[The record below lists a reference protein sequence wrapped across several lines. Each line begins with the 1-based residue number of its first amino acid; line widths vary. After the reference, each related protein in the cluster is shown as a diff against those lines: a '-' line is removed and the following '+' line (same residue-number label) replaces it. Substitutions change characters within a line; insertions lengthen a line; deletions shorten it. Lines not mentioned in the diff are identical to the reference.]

1 MGRPQPQFS
10 LDSLRSQFKV
20 MRECPVCT
28 TVFEHEHIKTVE
40 STESSHVLH
49 TTCVMCH
56 NSLIFF
62 IGSTQLGLGLIG
74 MMSDL
79 VYEDSVRFRHREALT
94 EDMVIECYQA
104 LTNPTFSTSFNT
116 IMN

>member
-28 TVFEHEHIKTVE
+28 TVFENEHIKTVE
-40 STESSHVLH
+40 TTEGSQILH
-49 TTCVMCH
+49 TTCSACQ

-79 VYEDSVRFRHREALT
+79 TYEDIIRFRPKEAIS
-94 EDMVIECYQA
+94 EDTIIECYQA
-104 LTNPTFSTSFNT
+104 LMHPAFSRSLTM